1 MAQGVVQMSRF
12 SVLYAPLDG
21 RLERAVL
28 GQGQTVA
35 AGTPLMW
42 FDATAL
48 KLDIEQALRERDE
61 LLAMERASLSRQSVD
76 LQPLVEQRLA
86 KDQRVLELKSRLD
99 KAVLR
104 APHEGRYVALE
115 GAERQGAWLGQGAE
129 VGHVLDP
136 SQGYA
141 FVAVVSQESARELFA
156 SPVGEINLR
165 VLGQADQ
172 LIEVER
178 VVMLPYQLDRLPSA
192 ALGWLGGG
200 DLAVSNQ
207 DAKGEKAAEE
217 FFEVRLT
224 LKPDSAA
231 GVVLAHGMRGLL
243 RVQRH
248 QRVVAGTRAFD
259 LDHVGP
265 EIAQQLRAARTCEN
279 ARKVEHAKTG
289 QRQSGHGQAGPLKR
303 RGREGGGI
311 CRLAR
316 ARASFMRSPA

>member
-1 MAQGVVQMSRF
+1 LLGAAALLVFAVPWPHSITAQGVVQMSRF

-42 FDATAL
+42 FDATTL
-48 KLDIEQALRERDE
+48 KLDMEQTSRERDE
-61 LLAMERASLSRQSVD
+61 LLAMERASLTRQAVD

-86 KDQRVLELKSRLD
+86 KEQRLLELKSRLA

-115 GAERQGAWLGQGAE
+115 GAERQGAWLGQGTE

-136 SQGYA
+136 SQGFQ
-141 FVAVVSQESARELFA
+141 FVAVVSQERARELFA

-165 VLGQADQ
+165 VLGQADH

-178 VVMLPYQLDRLPSA
+178 VVLLPYQLDRLPSA
-192 ALGWLGGG
+192 ALGWMGGG

-243 RVQRH
+243 RLKLPPRSLYDLIDESMRQLVQ
-248 QRVVAGTRAFD
+248 
-259 LDHVGP
+259 
-265 EIAQQLRAARTCEN
+265 
-279 ARKVEHAKTG
+279 
-289 QRQSGHGQAGPLKR
+289 KR
-303 RGREGGGI
+303 Y
-311 CRLAR
+311 RLG
-316 ARASFMRSPA
+316 